1 MLVKSKTEEPCLV
14 RNFSPKKNKN
24 LSAMLQY
31 RQCFIFRLI
40 ESTNFWFFIVQLTFS
55 CTLSTPRLHPSYS
68 LYFLCR
74 YTALNPKPP
83 SRNNSNL
90 LLDLGGLL
98 NVIVKRR
105 QGLRFPHHLPTIIC
119 KPPAQQSLLL
129 LLTLCT
135 GPSPFKRSSLSP
147 GES

>member
-1 MLVKSKTEEPCLV
+1 MLEKNRTEEPCLV
-14 RNFSPKKNKN
+14 RNFSPKKSKN

-55 CTLSTPRLHPSYS
+55 CTLSTPRLHPSYL
-68 LYFLCR
+68 LYFLSR

-98 NVIVKRR
+98 SLKSSSNEDKVFAF
-105 QGLRFPHHLPTIIC
+105 LTTC
-119 KPPAQQSLLL
+119 QQLFANLLHNNHYYYY
-129 LLTLCT
+129 
-135 GPSPFKRSSLSP
+135 
-147 GES
+147 